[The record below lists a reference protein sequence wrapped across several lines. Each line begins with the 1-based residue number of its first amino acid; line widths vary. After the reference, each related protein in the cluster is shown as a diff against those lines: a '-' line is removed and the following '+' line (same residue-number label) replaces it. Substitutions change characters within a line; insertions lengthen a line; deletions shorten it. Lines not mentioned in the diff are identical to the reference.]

1 MLDSYKK
8 TNKKSVKL
16 YLKTSKITPKKIS
29 SIKEEETKYKNNQNE
44 NSFSDNNNKIN
55 HENYIKLIEGLNNE
69 LNDLEK
75 QNDLIL
81 KEISSLKIQQNDF
94 EEKYNEIKEEIETE
108 NEELNDLKET
118 NITKNREYLEL
129 LRRRHQQ
136 IREIHSN
143 EEGSQESNN
152 NTSRNNSEN
161 ENNDL
166 NRLTDMMNGLN
177 FLLSISRLRRA
188 NEEEN
193 DESIRSNEHNN
204 EEGPPMTNAQLQA
217 LPSSIYPRNNNSDEK
232 CEICGFVFCYKD
244 TITKLSCNHTFH
256 KDCLVNRLSARNS
269 SKCPTCKA
277 SII

>member
-1 MLDSYKK
+1 MYDSYKK

-81 KEISSLKIQQNDF
+81 KEISLLKIQQNDF
-94 EEKYNEIKEEIETE
+94 EEKYNEIKEEIEKE

>member
-29 SIKEEETKYKNNQNE
+29 SIKEEETEYKNNQKE

>member
-8 TNKKSVKL
+8 TNKKPVKL
-16 YLKTSKITPKKIS
+16 YLKTSKIIPEKIS
-29 SIKEEETKYKNNQNE
+29 SIKEEEKEYKNNQKE
-44 NSFSDNNNKIN
+44 NSFSNNNNKIN
-55 HENYIKLIEGLNNE
+55 HENNIKLIEDLNNE

>member
-44 NSFSDNNNKIN
+44 NFFSDNNNKIN

-81 KEISSLKIQQNDF
+81 KEISLLKIQQNDF

-108 NEELNDLKET
+108 NKELNDLKET

-143 EEGSQESNN
+143 EERSQESNN

-166 NRLTDMMNGLN
+166 NRLTDMVNGLN
-177 FLLSISRLRRA
+177 FLLNISRLRRA
-188 NEEEN
+188 YEEEN
-193 DESIRSNEHNN
+193 DESIRSNEDNN

-217 LPSSIYPRNNNSDEK
+217 LSSSTYPRNNNSEEK
-232 CEICGFVFCYKD
+232 CEICGFAFCYKD
-244 TITKLSCNHTFH
+244 TIIKLRCNHIFH

-269 SKCPTCKA
+269 SKCPNCKA

>member
-81 KEISSLKIQQNDF
+81 KEISLLKIQQNDF

-108 NEELNDLKET
+108 NKELNDLKET

-143 EEGSQESNN
+143 EERSQESNN